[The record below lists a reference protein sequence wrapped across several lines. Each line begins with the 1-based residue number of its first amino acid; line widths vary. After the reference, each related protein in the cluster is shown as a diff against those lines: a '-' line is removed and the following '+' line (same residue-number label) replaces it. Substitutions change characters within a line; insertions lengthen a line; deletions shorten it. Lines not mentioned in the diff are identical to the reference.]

1 MCLEGVTLLE
11 NGNLRDTVAGEPI
24 VLSDSNAEEERLVD
38 METTVIAHL

>member
-1 MCLEGVTLLE
+1 VTLLE

-24 VLSDSNAEEERLVD
+24 VLSDSNVEEALRERLVD